1 MASEGDEVTTNLTF
15 GPPRYQA
22 TLPSQARKILECEG
36 ETIRCEAKLTI
47 KRVES
52 EEDNTS

>member
-22 TLPSQARKILECEG
+22 TLPSQARKILDCEDQV
-36 ETIRCEAKLTI
+36 IRCEATLKI
-47 KRVES
+47 KKV
-52 EEDNTS
+52 EEDHD

>member
-15 GPPRYQA
+15 GPPRYQV